1 MWLFFQCHCFLIAS
15 SNGEIGEEWK
25 YTQIFCLFVLL
36 SGSFIMDT
44 VEISNKG
51 LDVRNRD
58 VWKLMGDV
66 DSMRSIFPR
75 SNFGEVDT
83 KDTVL
88 RKLIAEH
95 VTSMEGGGRT

>member
-1 MWLFFQCHCFLIAS
+1 M
-15 SNGEIGEEWK
+15 EISHSD
-25 YTQIFCLFVLL
+25 ILFVFL

-66 DSMRSIFPR
+66 DSTRSILSTP
-75 SNFGEVDT
+75 
-83 KDTVL
+83 
-88 RKLIAEH
+88 
-95 VTSMEGGGRT
+95 

>member
-1 MWLFFQCHCFLIAS
+1 MWLLFQCHCFLIAS

-25 YTQIFCLFVLL
+25 YHTQMFCLFVLL

-66 DSMRSIFPR
+66 DSMRSILSTP
-75 SNFGEVDT
+75 
-83 KDTVL
+83 
-88 RKLIAEH
+88 
-95 VTSMEGGGRT
+95 